1 MELEWN
7 ETKRQET
14 LDERGLDFADIALVD
29 QDSLISEEDRRHDYG
44 EVRFS
49 SFAYL
54 RGRLINFCWT
64 PRNGSIR
71 IISMRKANERERKTY
86 QAR

>member
-7 ETKRQET
+7 EEKRLWTPENRQ
-14 LDERGLDFADIALVD
+14 LDFADIAFIDTASLVSE
-29 QDSLISEEDRRHDYG
+29 QDARHDYG

-64 PRNGSIR
+64 PRAGRMR
-71 IISMRKANERERKTY
+71 IFSMRKANDREIKKH

>member
-1 MELEWN
+1 MELEWD
-7 ETKRQET
+7 ETKRRKT
-14 LDERGLDFADIALVD
+14 LSERHLDFADIAFIDVASVVSR
-29 QDSLISEEDRRHDYG
+29 QDRRHDYG

-64 PRNGSIR
+64 PRARGIR
-71 IISMRKANERERKTY
+71 IFSMRKANDREIKKY